1 MKLETL
7 KNSHSYSLQLT
18 LGGNPD
24 EGSYQAIWK
33 LDESFINTPNYMG
46 FAYFWDHDV
55 KHTMREMTP
64 KFRKVVH
71 DTAMR
76 EKLIKDGFVKTN
88 NKFLQIIN
96 LTLKR
101 FNKDIS
107 PQTGW
112 TYYFKVENE

>member
-7 KNSHSYSLQLT
+7 KNSHSYNLQLT

-76 EKLIKDGFVKTN
+76 ENLIKDGFVKTN
-88 NKFLQIIN
+88 NKFLEIIN
-96 LTLKR
+96 LALLK
-101 FNKDIS
+101 FNKDVS
-107 PQTGW
+107 PQTGSS
-112 TYYFKVENE
+112 YYFKVENE